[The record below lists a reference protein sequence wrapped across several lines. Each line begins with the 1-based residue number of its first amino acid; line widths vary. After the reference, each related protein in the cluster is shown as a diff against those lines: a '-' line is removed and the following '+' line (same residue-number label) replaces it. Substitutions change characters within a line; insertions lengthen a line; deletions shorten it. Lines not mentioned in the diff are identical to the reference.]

1 MAAGDPNPEAS
12 AAAGDGQGAADARA
26 VKQPSGQVVEGDG
39 NQLLSQVSAARDLTL
54 GDSVAGDKVTGDKVS
69 RDKIGRDKIE
79 IVVADAQQAA
89 DVARSLK
96 HKKPIE
102 RFKEALEMTDRG
114 WQLLDSDHAK
124 SLELFDNAK
133 KCYEKLPEP
142 YVMSGIWQMNNQKY
156 DAALVSFKYAKIL
169 YEQIESLY
177 DGIDDNDLREANLDI
192 KKDRIAQKCEE
203 IARIDTYIKNVN
215 TLMKTPF
222 PLRNLRNLF
231 MNCIMISNKI

>member
-1 MAAGDPNPEAS
+1 MNTDPNNNNGS
-12 AAAGDGQGAADARA
+12 
-26 VKQPSGQVVEGDG
+26 G
-39 NQLLSQVSAARDLTL
+39 NQRFQEVDVGRDLNNNL
-54 GDSVAGDKVTGDKVS
+54 INININAEK
-69 RDKIGRDKIE
+69 
-79 IVVADAQQAA
+79 Q
-89 DVARSLK
+89 
-96 HKKPIE
+96 KKPIE

-156 DAALVSFKYAKIL
+156 DAALVSFKNAKIL

-177 DGIDDNDLREANLDI
+177 DGIDDNDLREANLEI

-215 TLMKTPF
+215 TIMKTPF

-231 MNCIMISNKI
+231 MNYIMISNKI